1 MRHRTERFLKWLGV
15 LSPLLLYFVPTV
27 RIHINEIGILLFSAD
42 FNSLKQYILSFG
54 ILAPVV
60 SIALMMFQALLA
72 PLPSLVLVLANA
84 WAFGWA
90 WGAFYSWLGGMLGS
104 ALCFL
109 VARWYGRPAVEKLF
123 GRHNVDKVDAFFRNY
138 GQYAILVARLT
149 PIFSFDLISYAAGL
163 TAIDIGTFLWAT
175 AIGQLPAIILYSM
188 LGENLSN
195 GASHLLWAVP
205 IVILLV
211 LLGIGIKHWFARQ
224 NNLQK

>member
-1 MRHRTERFLKWLGV
+1 MYHRTESFLKWLGV
-15 LSPLLLYFVPTV
+15 LSLPLLYFVPAV
-27 RIHINEIGILLFSAD
+27 RVHVNEIGILLFSAD
-42 FNSLKQYILSFG
+42 FNNLKQYILSFG
-54 ILAPVV
+54 FLAPIV

-84 WAFGWA
+84 WAFGWV
-90 WGAFYSWLGGMLGS
+90 WGAIYSWLGGMLGS
-104 ALCFL
+104 ALCFF

-123 GRHNVDKVDAFFRNY
+123 GRHKVDKVDVFFRNY

-195 GASHLLWAVP
+195 GASHLLWAIP

-211 LLGIGIKHWFARQ
+211 LVGIGIKHWLAQQ
-224 NNLQK
+224 NNLQQ